1 MHMTD
6 AQENVSNFGSP
17 DARRC
22 GAKTRC
28 GAPCRNLAVRHM
40 KRCRMHGG
48 KSLDGIAHP
57 NYKHAC
63 YSKHSILGIVMRA
76 EVRAYRELKRKRAR
90 FDKML
95 AAEAALRAGERL
107 ATMPPDAPQGF

>member
-1 MHMTD
+1 
-6 AQENVSNFGSP
+6 
-17 DARRC
+17 
-22 GAKTRC
+22 
-28 GAPCRNLAVRHM
+28 
-40 KRCRMHGG
+40 MHGG

-57 NYKHAC
+57 SYKHAC

-95 AAEAALRAGERL
+95 AAEAARREEREAEAKARRAAFKWDAEALRKMMTGNHR
-107 ATMPPDAPQGF
+107 